1 MLRFYSVALIR
12 AIWSYREGSCFSV
25 FSVVKKEP
33 NTEDAEHLR
42 ALCVAA
48 LEARRTRRSP
58 FWSRHTTCVVA
69 LALLFAVCTLG
80 TLHAQTIK
88 VSIPAWVETNG
99 CALPPKFEAALNGK
113 TVPVTAQLGPGS
125 DQVILVVLDLTGDLT
140 LIDAAKQAL
149 IAEIS
154 KLPPNAWVGLL
165 RTQDGLH
172 VLADPGAS
180 RQPPIDAIR
189 SLSNSSEPDL
199 LETVQSALSLAD
211 ALMRKSPLRVSVLY
225 ITDGS
230 IYSYREDYTNPV
242 INESD
247 PHDLSRRFPEALIN
261 AKISKLVEASSSLE
275 APLFVVH
282 LNYRRDR
289 LNTAYQNGL
298 RTLAEATG
306 GRGDICR
313 SVAEI
318 PEAISAMF
326 ARISSAWRLT
336 LALPTRIHYNIQI
349 HLSAPCG
356 DGELRISWR
365 THLRPKEG

>member
-1 MLRFYSVALIR
+1 MTHHRGHRVHREKPNHLLR
-12 AIWSYREGSCFSV
+12 
-25 FSVVKKEP
+25 
-33 NTEDAEHLR
+33 D
-42 ALCVAA
+42 LCVLSGGRFAPS
-48 LEARRTRRSP
+48 RRDKSSRRKSLSSIRQSTR
-58 FWSRHTTCVVA
+58 VV
-69 LALLFAVCTLG
+69 LATVFFAFCTLG
-80 TLHAQTIK
+80 TLHAQTAP
-88 VSIPAWVETNG
+88 VSIPAWVETND
-99 CALPPKFEAALNGK
+99 CALSPKFEAALNGK

-140 LIDAAKQAL
+140 LIDTAKQAL

-172 VLADPGAS
+172 VLADPGAN

-189 SLSNSSEPDL
+189 SLSNSNEPDL

-211 ALMRKSPLRVSVLY
+211 ALMRKSPVRVSVLY

-230 IYSYREDYTNPV
+230 IYGYREDYTNPV

-261 AKISKLVEASSSLE
+261 AKVSKLVEASSSLE

-289 LNTAYQNGL
+289 LNVAYQNGL
-298 RTLAEATG
+298 ETLADATAG
-306 GRGDICR
+306 KSDVCR

-326 ARISSAWRLT
+326 ARILSAWRVT
-336 LALPTRIHYNIQI
+336 LALPGKIHHDIQI

-356 DGELRISWR
+356 DGDLRISWR
-365 THLRPKEG
+365 ARLRPKEG

>member
-1 MLRFYSVALIR
+1 MIHHKRLRDHR
-12 AIWSYREGSCFSV
+12 DR
-25 FSVVKKEP
+25 P
-33 NTEDAEHLR
+33 QLR
-42 ALCVAA
+42 LSDLCVLGGGSSAA
-48 LEARRTRRSP
+48 SGRNKSSLPLTR
-58 FWSRHTTCVVA
+58 VA
-69 LALLFAVCTLG
+69 AFAVLFAMGTIG
-80 TLHAQTIK
+80 TLQAQTAN
-88 VSIPAWVETNG
+88 VSIPAWVEANDCT
-99 CALPPKFEAALNGK
+99 LPPKFAASLNGRA
-113 TVPVTAQLGPGS
+113 VPVTAQLGPGS
-125 DQVILVVLDLTGDLT
+125 DQIILVALDLTGDLT
-140 LIDAAKQAL
+140 LIEAAKQAL
-149 IAEIS
+149 IAEVS
-154 KLPPNAWVGLL
+154 RLAPNAWVGLL

-180 RQPPIDAIR
+180 REPLIDAIR
-189 SLSNSSEPDL
+189 SLSNSTEPDM
-199 LETVQSALSLAD
+199 LETVQAALTLAD
-211 ALMRKSPLRVSVLY
+211 GIMRNSPVRVAVLY

-289 LNTAYQNGL
+289 LNVAYQNGL
-298 RTLAEATG
+298 ETLADTTG
-306 GRGDICR
+306 GKSDICR

-336 LALPTRIHYNIQI
+336 LALPTKIHYNIQI

-356 DGELRISWR
+356 DEALRVSWR
-365 THLRPKEG
+365 TRLRPKEG